1 MKIIEPENLKKH
13 NLRVEVIDTYISEW
27 KNGDLFSKYKKIKRP
42 FSALF
47 FVWSDMEIDY
57 IETRE
62 NGDKIT
68 KIHAKRGDILYIPSE
83 VLYHS
88 IFHVPK
94 DKALSSTVTINFRL
108 FDSNQEEVL
117 LNNHIVLL
125 NNKVNRHMNED
136 LENIHK
142 CTTNPIEHDRTRI
155 NYLYFSIL
163 YYATRVRLSS
173 SNSEAIKKAVQA
185 IENEWN
191 LNEKMEKY
199 AALCNMSP
207 SYFYQEF
214 RKLTGMSPAKY
225 RNHIRINV
233 AKSDLLNTDMTIKRI
248 AEKVG
253 FDDVFY
259 FSRIFR
265 NITGMSP
272 TAFKNEI

>member
-1 MKIIEPENLKKH
+1 MKIIAPENLKDF

-27 KNGDLFSKYKKIKRP
+27 KNGGAFRKYNKVKRQ

-62 NGDKIT
+62 NGDEAVKIR
-68 KIHAKRGDILYIPSE
+68 AKMGDILYIPSGI
-83 VLYHS
+83 LYHS
-88 IFHVPK
+88 AFYVPK
-94 DKALSSTVTINFRL
+94 EKRLSSTVTINFRL
-108 FDSNQEEVL
+108 FDSNDEEVL
-117 LNNHIVLL
+117 LDKHIILL
-125 NNKVNRHMNED
+125 NNKINRYMNED
-136 LENIHK
+136 LSNIHK

-155 NYLYFSIL
+155 NSLYFSIL
-163 YYATRVRLSS
+163 YYATRVRLSG

-214 RKLTGMSPAKY
+214 RKVTCMSPAKY

-233 AKSDLLNTDMTIKRI
+233 AKSDLLNTNMTVKKI

-253 FDDVFY
+253 YMMIMV
-259 FSRIFR
+259 IFL
-265 NITGMSP
+265 MM
-272 TAFKNEI
+272 